1 MRYSAATN
9 PLPFGHRASVAGGA
23 DAPAAVSSAP
33 VVRGTEEPAVVSLAV
48 VARGPDARDPEA
60 RALVPGAVSAAAPGA
75 SAART
80 AAPSAA
86 PEAPGAEAPG
96 AETPGAVSRA
106 PGAGTHGQANRFQRR
121 PIAVANLLNNPNR
134 KVFAAETGNVLV
146 PRETRAVPAAMAPT
160 GAIAN
165 GREAPAVIAS
175 AHSAT
180 VDDVLPETLASAGDH
195 DVQVLKRLVLSAF
208 SHTVKS
214 FEHTIKRFD
223 QLKRVR
229 DHMPAVMAKNVELE
243 ASIVGLT
250 TRLSEQDRRISVL
263 EKRRTVESTDEN
275 DKSATE
281 TTYKKHKTREV
292 CTRRS
297 HPEMDWQ
304 MYTTFS
310 KGRWGYKRALP
321 KIAGETLKYIEKHGF
336 DSNTE
341 AIAAMERRYTAMGY
355 ENRIDAWLP
364 AVSSASG
371 AGPSGV

>member
-96 AETPGAVSRA
+96 AVSRA

-121 PIAVANLLNNPNR
+121 PIAVANLLNNPNT

-304 MYTTFS
+304 VYTTFS